1 MTRPSPP
8 ISGIIGATADVVDPI
23 VTTCTLGPLVTTPSE
38 LAAFQRDNLVRKQ
51 LAGLRHRVDEAAV
64 GRGDRRIDRVGRQA
78 RQEEFAIL
86 GMAPRV
92 SG

>member
-1 MTRPSPP
+1 M
-8 ISGIIGATADVVDPI
+8 
-23 VTTCTLGPLVTTPSE
+23 TTPSE